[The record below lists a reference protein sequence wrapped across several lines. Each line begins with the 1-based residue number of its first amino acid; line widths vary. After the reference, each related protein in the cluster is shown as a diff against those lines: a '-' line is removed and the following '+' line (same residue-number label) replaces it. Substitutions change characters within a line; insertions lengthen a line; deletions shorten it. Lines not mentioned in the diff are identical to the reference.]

1 MFAWHRSTTCW
12 MLIGLTACEL
22 LAHPRI
28 LFIVKNIQSNTSS
41 MRPDKTQ
48 SGIDALRILA
58 NAVGNDSEIHIR
70 SNGDIREKRF
80 DEKFLNYLGIK
91 KTTKD
96 WETCAKNSVKEK
108 ICADLKLLNKDTPIG
123 RKPVSDEEIKEFIET
138 YLQNVKSRTPY
149 KPVIDK
155 NFQNLNDKL
164 LSLSEVTHGKNTA
177 NFRASLRLSAGSA
190 TAAAQITMFANDL
203 KKRWGLNSGH
213 ALTAGFQIWH
223 LCSKNH
229 DMKPEEAFHIAMTAG
244 NLVKRQIL
252 QPPKNPKELKS
263 NLDAAAE
270 IVQTALTLKKSHN
283 SPYPLAHACQ
293 RYIARERLALALP
306 LGMKPNLIEGNPF
319 KKRYE
324 IPETLRNEFSK
335 SMEEFKITAA
345 ETDTALGVT
354 KQFHR
359 ECIGNPFEFTFP
371 SLAENAELSSSLSI
385 THSGLEKK
393 IAHKSKNGSITDSE
407 SSISKVE
414 NRQFDVQNSLEKL
427 AECSAKLSGIPK
439 KYAEIKLSVSRIFE
453 QATLN
458 STIYFA
464 SKAAAPSSEEY
475 FLFTHGDSQYPIT
488 EKNAKF
494 STFLQSA
501 SVDQSGNLTQ
511 ELTYFSRI
519 YSIKVDSG
527 EEIPVNRYIDPE
539 KPIDP
544 KDPTTYSSKIFF
556 AMKYSAKDLASGI
569 TKPEIQEEYV
579 EHSFEMSSSVMELL

>member
-1 MFAWHRSTTCW
+1 
-12 MLIGLTACEL
+12 
-22 LAHPRI
+22 
-28 LFIVKNIQSNTSS
+28 

-58 NAVGNDSEIHIR
+58 NAIGNESGIHI
-70 SNGDIREKRF
+70 SKNGDIREKRF
-80 DEKFLNYLGIK
+80 DEKVLNYLGIK
-91 KTTKD
+91 KNPKD
-96 WETCAKNSVKEK
+96 WETCAKKSIKEK
-108 ICADLKLLNKDTPIG
+108 ISADLNLLNQGMSIG
-123 RKPVSDEEIKEFIET
+123 HKLVSDEQINEFIET
-138 YLQNVKSRTPY
+138 CLQNVKSRTPY
-149 KPVIDK
+149 KPGIDK
-155 NFQNLNDKL
+155 DFQKLNDKL
-164 LSLSEVTHGKNTA
+164 LSLSEVMHGKNTA
-177 NFRASLRLSAGSA
+177 NFRASLRLSGGS
-190 TAAAQITMFANDL
+190 TSAAAQITMFANDL

-293 RYIARERLALALP
+293 RYIAREQLALALP
-306 LGMKPNLIEGNPF
+306 LGMKPNLIEGNPI

-324 IPETLRNEFSK
+324 IPETLRNEFST
-335 SMEEFKITAA
+335 SMEKFKITAA
-345 ETDTALGVT
+345 ETNTDLGVT

-371 SLAENAELSSSLSI
+371 ALAENAEASSSLCI

-393 IAHKSKNGSITDSE
+393 IAHKRKNGSITDTE
-407 SSISKVE
+407 SSISPVE
-414 NRQFDVQNSLEKL
+414 NRQFDVQNSLAKL
-427 AECSAKLSGIPK
+427 AECSAELSGIPK
-439 KYAEIKLSVSRIFE
+439 KFDEIKLSVSRIFE

-458 STIYFA
+458 NTIYFA
-464 SKAAAPSSEEY
+464 SKAAATSSEEY
-475 FLFTHGDSQYPIT
+475 FLFTHGDNQYPIT

-527 EEIPVNRYIDPE
+527 KEIPVNRYIDPK

-544 KDPTTYSSKIFF
+544 KDPTSYSSKIFF
-556 AMKYSAKDLASGI
+556 TMKYSAKDLASGI
-569 TKPEIQEEYV
+569 TKPEIQEAYV
-579 EHSFEMSSSVMELL
+579 EHSFDMSSSVMELL

>member
-1 MFAWHRSTTCW
+1 
-12 MLIGLTACEL
+12 
-22 LAHPRI
+22 
-28 LFIVKNIQSNTSS
+28 

-58 NAVGNDSEIHIR
+58 NAIGNESDIHI
-70 SNGDIREKRF
+70 SKNGDIREKRF
-80 DEKFLNYLGIK
+80 DEKVLDYLGIK
-91 KTTKD
+91 KNPKD
-96 WETCAKNSVKEK
+96 WETCAKKSVKEK
-108 ICADLKLLNKDTPIG
+108 ISADLKLLNQGMSIG
-123 RKPVSDEEIKEFIET
+123 HTLVSDEQIDEFIET
-138 YLQNVKSRTPY
+138 CLQNVKSRTPY
-149 KPVIDK
+149 KPGIDK
-155 NFQNLNDKL
+155 EFQKLNDKL
-164 LSLSEVTHGKNTA
+164 LSLSEVMHGKNTT
-177 NFRASLRLSAGSA
+177 NFRASLRLSGGS
-190 TAAAQITMFANDL
+190 TSAAAQITMFANDL

-229 DMKPEEAFHIAMTAG
+229 DMNPEEAFHIAMTAG
-244 NLVKRQIL
+244 NLVKKQVL
-252 QPPKNPKELKS
+252 HPPKNLEKLKS

-270 IVQTALTLKKSHN
+270 IVKTAMALKISHN

-293 RYIARERLALALP
+293 RYIAREQLALALP
-306 LGMKPNLIEGNPF
+306 LGMKPNLTEGNPI

-324 IPETLRNEFSK
+324 ISETLRNEFST
-335 SMEEFKITAA
+335 SMEKFNITAT
-345 ETDTALGVT
+345 ETNTALGVT

-371 SLAENAELSSSLSI
+371 ALAENAEASSSLCI

-393 IAHKSKNGSITDSE
+393 IAHKRKNGSITDTE
-407 SSISKVE
+407 SSISTVE
-414 NRQFDVQNSLEKL
+414 NRQFDVQKSLAKL
-427 AECSAKLSGIPK
+427 AECSAELSGIPK
-439 KYAEIKLSVSRIFE
+439 KFAEIKLSVSRIFE

-458 STIYFA
+458 NTIYFA
-464 SKAAAPSSEEY
+464 SKAAATSSEEY
-475 FLFTHGDSQYPIT
+475 FLFTHGDNQYPIT

-527 EEIPVNRYIDPE
+527 KEIPVNRYIDPK

-544 KDPTTYSSKIFF
+544 EDPTSYSSKIFF
-556 AMKYSAKDLASGI
+556 TMKYSAKDLASGI
-569 TKPEIQEEYV
+569 TKPEIQEAYV
-579 EHSFEMSSSVMELL
+579 EHSFDMSSSVMELL